1 MESNI
6 NLKMPRK
13 QFYDNKNYEPLL
25 LECLNRIPF
34 FIKKSGGCFCAPRS
48 EDNGQCDAIGKNG
61 CYSLDFKLLLSQ
73 EGAQNVNETSLTE
86 KILCKGVTI
95 SVPSKASMRGES
107 SLPFPNIWGF
117 LINNSFSL
125 NENCEIILSDKE
137 DKYMKETIKS
147 LNRMVCT
154 KKNLIFFHPS
164 KFVIQNSPD
173 NSIEVLRSRAKEA
186 LTILSKARR
195 MLSPGYETYYALL
208 INNEMVLFSED
219 FTHEWSI
226 ELNSLDTW
234 HRLHVNFK

>member
-48 EDNGQCDAIGKNG
+48 EANGQSDAIGKNG
-61 CYSLDFKLLLSQ
+61 CYSVDFKLLLSQ
-73 EGAQNVNETSLTE
+73 EGAQNINETSLTE

-95 SVPSKASMRGES
+95 SAPSKASMRGES

-117 LINNSFSL
+117 FVNNSFSL
-125 NENCEIILSDKE
+125 NENCEIVLSDKE

-226 ELNSLDTW
+226 ELTSLGTW
-234 HRLHVNFK
+234 HKLHVNFR